1 MHANETSRAGGMIRS
16 APPRWAV
23 NTVKCCVIG
32 ILALPL
38 ATPAVLAASSAL
50 GPGLDPFRQVGFLGA
65 VGLWLALFGTAQLLT
80 TTYPPVPRR
89 RP

>member
-1 MHANETSRAGGMIRS
+1 MRENETSRPAKT
-16 APPRWAV
+16 APAPPPRWAV
-23 NTVKCCVIG
+23 ITVKCCVIG

-38 ATPAVLAASSAL
+38 ATPAVLAASTAL
-50 GPGLDPFRQVGFLGA
+50 GPGLDPFRHLGFLAA
-65 VGLWLALFGTAQLLT
+65 VALWLALFGTAQLLT